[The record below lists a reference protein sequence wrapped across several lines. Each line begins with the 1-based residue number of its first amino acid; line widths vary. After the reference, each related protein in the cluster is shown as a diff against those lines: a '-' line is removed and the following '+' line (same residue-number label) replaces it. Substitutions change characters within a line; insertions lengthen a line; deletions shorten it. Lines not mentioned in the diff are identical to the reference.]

1 MAKKTNSK
9 PKNKK
14 PVKRDEPMTS
24 AMKFFLVGCVAE
36 LYLKIVR
43 RYYVN
48 GSAEQQIAWF
58 DSYLKTFI
66 LVGVAVFAVG
76 AVFSYLWRQNKK
88 TRIYAWMLGGFGVFL
103 AAASALILWNMS
115 SLTLL
120 STLVPVVMVLGI
132 VWSLYDREC
141 AMSLSL
147 LGVSLFAVWICRRQL
162 NSIYLG
168 TFVKV
173 AAAVLIV
180 VLIVIAILAKQGKL
194 SKLLSAKA
202 DLTPVYTACALSIVA
217 LTAALV
223 SPVIAYYA
231 MWVLAIAVFGLAVY
245 YTVKQL

>member
-1 MAKKTNSK
+1 
-9 PKNKK
+9 
-14 PVKRDEPMTS
+14 MTS

-36 LYLKIVR
+36 LYLMIVR

-76 AVFSYLWRQNKK
+76 AVLSYLWRQNKK

-217 LTAALV
+217 LAAALA

>member
-36 LYLKIVR
+36 LYLMIVR

-194 SKLLSAKA
+194 SKLPSAKA

-217 LTAALV
+217 LAAALV

>member
-36 LYLKIVR
+36 LYLMIVR

-217 LTAALV
+217 LAAALV

>member
-36 LYLKIVR
+36 LYLMIVR

-76 AVFSYLWRQNKK
+76 AVLSYLWRQNKK

-217 LTAALV
+217 LAAALA

>member
-36 LYLKIVR
+36 LYLMIVR

-76 AVFSYLWRQNKK
+76 AALSYLWRQNKK

-217 LTAALV
+217 LAAALV